1 MTNEELAQ
9 KILND
14 IQYIKDK
21 FEVFQKKLV
30 DLKLDE
36 NQLKEI
42 RSVLNYFRTADFTFI
57 SNINDQKG
65 LLNFENLFS
74 SYKISIESL
83 LNSATTQ
90 RLNNFLTNN
99 SKIYE
104 FMGSVINAVK
114 EQFTPLNQEDEADER
129 IQLKSKILD
138 DINYLNSN
146 SEMIQTLVR
155 EDFDEKSGLYDIDR
169 IFYFIRS
176 VTNSYLDRC
185 TNSQLHAF
193 YALSSF
199 RFSAGAYSNNRY
211 DSNVKTSFINSIKP
225 AITFIENL
233 QNLNLLTG
241 NEVII
246 KQNNLYTS
254 DIQQEI
260 QNIKKSINDLQSSDT
275 QIEIRGF
282 LTQSNQLF
290 EKAKASEQLLNDEI
304 QELKQA
310 KEGHIAYNLSKELQ
324 HKSDDLKK
332 EYEKKVGSLSWKPWE
347 FKGFYGAIAILLLV
361 NLISWV
367 IYFTAKLEIEF
378 WHFMMLKLTIN
389 IPLIIYVAFALNEYT
404 KAKKLYEE
412 FDYKRILAQTL
423 MNNYNQF
430 KTDFTDDQ
438 DKLLDLIKAPLEKI
452 FDNPVHSIY
461 GDKSGDKNIGLD
473 QLEKIT
479 SIIEKMKK

>member
-1 MTNEELAQ
+1 MTNEELSQ

-30 DLKLDE
+30 DLKLDK
-36 NQLKEI
+36 NQLQEI
-42 RSVLNYFRTADFTFI
+42 QSVLNYFRTADFTFI

-83 LNSATTQ
+83 LDTATTQ

-104 FMGSVINAVK
+104 FIDSVINTVK
-114 EQFTPLNQEDEADER
+114 EQFTPLNQEDESEER

-176 VTNSYLDRC
+176 VTNSYLDKC

-211 DSNVKTSFINSIKP
+211 DPNVKTSFINSIKP
-225 AITFIENL
+225 AIIFIENL
-233 QNLNLLTG
+233 QNINVLTDDG
-241 NEVII
+241 AIT
-246 KQNNLYTS
+246 KQNDLQNY
-254 DIQQEI
+254 DIKQEI
-260 QNIKKSINDLQSSDT
+260 QNVKKNINDLQST
-275 QIEIRGF
+275 EAQIEIRGF
-282 LTQSNQLF
+282 LTQAKELLD
-290 EKAKASEQLLNDEI
+290 KAKGSENLLNGEI

-324 HKSDDLKK
+324 YKSDDLKN
-332 EYEKKVGSLSWKPWE
+332 EYQKKIGSLSWKPWE
-347 FKGFYGAIAILLLV
+347 FSGFYGAIAILLLV
-361 NLISWV
+361 NLISWI
-367 IYFTAKLEIEF
+367 IYFNCELKIEF